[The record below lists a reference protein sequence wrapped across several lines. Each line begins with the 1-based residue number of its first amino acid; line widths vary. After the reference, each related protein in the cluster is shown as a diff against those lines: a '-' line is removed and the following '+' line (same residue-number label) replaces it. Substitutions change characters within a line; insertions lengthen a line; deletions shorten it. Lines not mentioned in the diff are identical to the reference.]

1 MPAAADSHYTRNTQK
16 ELEIIRMD
24 AVQVLKALE
33 RERKLL
39 EDFICL
45 SEEQLLLL
53 DDENIDAVNSLLQR
67 RADLMME
74 LTAIEATLGTWI
86 TQIRTDPSI
95 TAAMMHELRAVNDEI
110 VSMANHIVEIDEQ
123 THERLDM
130 IKQKAR
136 HGLQDLDRGGRALH
150 VYADTYKRE

>member
-1 MPAAADSHYTRNTQK
+1 MDS
-16 ELEIIRMD
+16 
-24 AVQVLKALE
+24 VQILKALE
-33 RERKLL
+33 RERQLL
-39 EDFICL
+39 EDFMCL

-53 DDENIDAVNSLLQR
+53 EAENIDAVNSLLQR

-86 TQIRTDPSI
+86 SQIRTDPSV
-95 TAAMMHELRAVNDEI
+95 TPEMMRELRIVNDEI

-130 IKQKAR
+130 IKQR
-136 HGLQDLDRGGRALH
+136 TRRELQELDKGGRALQL
-150 VYADTYKRE
+150 YAQTYKPDGLRLKG

>member
-1 MPAAADSHYTRNTQK
+1 MDSVT
-16 ELEIIRMD
+16 
-24 AVQVLKALE
+24 VLKALE
-33 RERKLL
+33 RERRLL

-53 DDENIDAVNSLLQR
+53 EDENIEAVNSLLQR

-86 TQIRTDPSI
+86 SQIRTDPSV
-95 TAAMMHELRAVNDEI
+95 TPEMMRELRSVNDEI

-123 THERLDM
+123 THNRLDM
-130 IKQKAR
+130 IKQRTCRELQELDKGSKALR
-136 HGLQDLDRGGRALH
+136 
-150 VYADTYKRE
+150 VYADMYKPGGTHLKG

>member
-1 MPAAADSHYTRNTQK
+1 MDS
-16 ELEIIRMD
+16 
-24 AVQVLKALE
+24 VQILKALE
-33 RERKLL
+33 RERQLL
-39 EDFICL
+39 EDFMCL

-53 DDENIDAVNSLLQR
+53 EAENIEAVNSLLQR

-86 TQIRTDPSI
+86 SQIRTDPSV
-95 TAAMMHELRAVNDEI
+95 TPEMMRELRVVNDEI

-130 IKQKAR
+130 IKQR
-136 HGLQDLDRGGRALH
+136 TRRELQELDKGGRALQL
-150 VYADTYKRE
+150 YAQTYKPDGLRLKG